1 VIPAREVLDLRN
13 EWQLRG
19 DVIEKDYTLGWMLA
33 AIAAN
38 DELAETWVFKGG
50 TCLRKCYFETYRFS
64 EDLDF
69 TVINGGP
76 EEPEDLVPIFGD
88 IASWLYD
95 HSGIQLEVDHRSFRR
110 QQNRRAH
117 ATTVGRIG
125 FRGATATPTLPR
137 VRSISPATKRSSIG
151 RWCDQSCIPTAI
163 NHYPAAACCRIRS
176 SSCSA

>member
-76 EEPEDLVPIFGD
+76 KEPEDLVPIFGD

-95 HSGIQLEVDHRSFRR
+95 QSGIQLEVDHRSFRR
-110 QQNRRAH
+110 HQNRRAH

-125 FRGATATPTLPR
+125 FRGATATPRRDR
-137 VRSISPATKRSSIG
+137 VANDRDHPDVTVRRGGRAGIG
-151 RWCDQSCIPTAI
+151 EHARTPTAAP
-163 NHYPAAACCRIRS
+163 PALRRLLGPA
-176 SSCSA
+176 